1 MAVRIVTDS
10 SANVPEAYLSR
21 LNIIEVPA
29 VINFGQESYL
39 YKKEMSVEGFYARLS
54 TAERLPTT
62 SQPLPLGFAQ
72 AYQRAAAEGADEILT
87 VTVTSK
93 ISGTYNSA
101 IIAAEEAPLPTHVWD
116 SLHVSMA
123 AGWQTIAAAE
133 MAAAGLSAAQIVA
146 RLDRIR
152 SRVRMAFTPVNL
164 KYLIASGRAPRLQGT
179 IGDLLN
185 IKPILVT
192 TDGML
197 EPVARV
203 RTQRKAQEHMVQLMA
218 DEIGGAPSRVAVGH
232 CNAREEAEAFA
243 ERVRAALNTREFVL
257 FDLGMLAA
265 LGGPGLLGL
274 GASPLEE
281 WQQ

>member
-1 MAVRIVTDS
+1 VIAC
-10 SANVPEAYLSR
+10 EA
-21 LNIIEVPA
+21 
-29 VINFGQESYL
+29 
-39 YKKEMSVEGFYARLS
+39 
-54 TAERLPTT
+54 
-62 SQPLPLGFAQ
+62 
-72 AYQRAAAEGADEILT
+72 
-87 VTVTSK
+87 
-93 ISGTYNSA
+93 
-101 IIAAEEAPLPTHVWD
+101 APIPVQVWD

-133 MAAAGLSAAQIVA
+133 LALQGLSAGQIVSRLASVRA
-146 RLDRIR
+146 RL
-152 SRVRMAFTPVNL
+152 RMAFTPVNL
-164 KYLIASGRAPRLQGT
+164 KYLIASGRAPRLQGM

-192 TDGML
+192 QEGVL

-203 RTQRKAQEHMVQLMA
+203 RTTRRAQEHMAQLIA
-218 DEIGGAPSRVAVGH
+218 DEIGPAPARVAVGH
-232 CNAREEAEAFA
+232 CNAQAEAEAFA
-243 ERVRAALNTREFVL
+243 EQVRGLLNVREFVL

>member
-1 MAVRIVTDS
+1 MAVRIVTDTS
-10 SANVPEAYLSR
+10 TNVPEEYLSR
-21 LNIIEVPA
+21 LNIVEVPA
-29 VINFGQESYL
+29 VINFGQDSYL
-39 YKKEMSVEGFYARLS
+39 YKREMSLEAFYERLVAS
-54 TAERLPTT
+54 ERLPTT
-62 SQPLPLGFAQ
+62 AQPSPRQFTL
-72 AYQRAAAEGADEILT
+72 AYERAAEEGADEIVA

-101 IIAAEEAPLPTHVWD
+101 VIACEHARIPTLVFD

-123 AGWQTIAAAE
+123 AGWQAIAAAE
-133 MAAAGLSAAQIVA
+133 MAAQDLGAGEIMA
-146 RLDRIR
+146 RLERMRD
-152 SRVRMAFTPVNL
+152 RVRMAFTPVNL
-164 KYLIASGRAPRLQGT
+164 KYLIASGRAPRLQGM

-192 TDGML
+192 EDGVL

-218 DEIGGAPSRVAVGH
+218 EELGGAPSRVAVGH
-232 CNAREEAEAFA
+232 CNALEEAQDFG
-243 ERVRAALNTREFVL
+243 ERVRSALDVREFVL

-274 GASPLEE
+274 AGSPLEE
-281 WQQ
+281 WQS

>member
-10 SANVPEAYLSR
+10 SANVPEEYLSR
-21 LNIIEVPA
+21 LKIVEVPA
-29 VINFGQESYL
+29 VVNFGQESYL
-39 YKKEMSVEGFYARLS
+39 YKKELSLEAFYERLATS
-54 TAERLPTT
+54 ERLPTT
-62 SQPLPLGFAQ
+62 SQPLPRGFAL
-72 AYQRAAAEGADEILT
+72 AYQQAAAEGADEIIA

-101 IIAAEEAPLPTHVWD
+101 VIACEDSPVPTRVWD
-116 SLHVSMA
+116 TLHVSMA

-133 MAAAGLSAAQIVA
+133 MAAGGLSAQQIIEH
-146 RLDRIR
+146 LERIR

-164 KYLIASGRAPRLQGT
+164 KYLIASGRAPRLQGM

-192 TDGML
+192 EDGYL

-203 RTQRKAQEHMVQLMA
+203 RTQRKAQEHMVEMIAEQ
-218 DEIGGAPSRVAVGH
+218 IGGVPCRVAVGH
-232 CNAREEAEAFA
+232 CNALAEAEAFA
-243 ERVRAALNTREFVL
+243 ERVRAALNVNEFVL

-274 GASPLEE
+274 GGSPVEE
-281 WQQ
+281 WQS

>member
-1 MAVRIVTDS
+1 MGVRIVTDS
-10 SANVPEAYLSR
+10 STNIPDDYLSR

-29 VINFGQESYL
+29 AINFGQESYI
-39 YKKEMSVEGFYARLS
+39 YKREMSLESFYDRLA
-54 TAERLPTT
+54 TADRIPTT
-62 SQPLPLGFAQ
+62 SQPLPREFAL
-72 AYQRAAAEGADEILT
+72 AYKRAAAEGADEILT

-101 IIAAEEAPLPTHVWD
+101 VFAAEESPVPTQVWD

-123 AGWQTIAAAE
+123 AGFQTIAAAE
-133 MAAAGLSAAQIVA
+133 MAAAGLNVA
-146 RLDRIR
+146 EILSRLEPIR
-152 SRVRMAFTPVNL
+152 ARVRMAFTPMNL
-164 KYLIASGRAPRLQGT
+164 KYLIASGRAPRVQGM

-192 TDGML
+192 LDGML

-203 RTQRKAQEHMVQLMA
+203 RTQRKAQDQMIQMIA
-218 DEIGGAPSRVAVGH
+218 DEIGQVPTRVAVGH
-232 CNAREEAEAFA
+232 CNVPEEAAAFA
-243 ERVRAALNTREFVL
+243 ERVRQAFNTREFVF

-281 WQQ
+281 WQ

>member
-10 SANVPEAYLSR
+10 STNVPEEYLSR
-21 LNIIEVPA
+21 LNILEVPA
-29 VINFGQESYL
+29 VINFGQDSYL
-39 YKKEMSVEGFYARLS
+39 YKQEMSLESFYDRLMVS
-54 TAERLPTT
+54 DRLPTT
-62 SQPLPLGFAQ
+62 AQPSPQQFAL
-72 AYQRAAAEGADEILT
+72 AYERAAEEGADEIVA

-101 IIAAEEAPLPTHVWD
+101 VIALEHARIPTRVFD

-123 AGWQTIAAAE
+123 AGWQSIAAAE
-133 MAAAGLSAAQIVA
+133 MARQGLDAGEIMAKLE
-146 RLDRIR
+146 RIR
-152 SRVRMAFTPVNL
+152 DRVRMAFTPVNL
-164 KYLIASGRAPRLQGT
+164 KYLIASGRAPRLQGM

-192 TDGML
+192 QDGML

-203 RTQRKAQEHMVQLMA
+203 RTQRRAQEHMVQLIA
-218 DEIGGAPSRVAVGH
+218 EQLGGAPSRVAVGH
-232 CNAREEAEAFA
+232 CNALEEAQAFA
-243 ERVRAALNTREFVL
+243 ERVRAALDVREFVL

-281 WQQ
+281 WQS

>member
-1 MAVRIVTDS
+1 
-10 SANVPEAYLSR
+10 
-21 LNIIEVPA
+21 
-29 VINFGQESYL
+29 
-39 YKKEMSVEGFYARLS
+39 
-54 TAERLPTT
+54 
-62 SQPLPLGFAQ
+62 
-72 AYQRAAAEGADEILT
+72 
-87 VTVTSK
+87 
-93 ISGTYNSA
+93 
-101 IIAAEEAPLPTHVWD
+101 
-116 SLHVSMA
+116 
-123 AGWQTIAAAE
+123 
-133 MAAAGLSAAQIVA
+133 
-146 RLDRIR
+146 
-152 SRVRMAFTPVNL
+152 VRMAFTPVNL

-203 RTQRKAQEHMVQLMA
+203 RTQRKAQEHMAQLIA
-218 DEIGGAPSRVAVGH
+218 EEIGGAPARVAVGH

-243 ERVRAALNTREFVL
+243 ERVTGALNTREFVL

-281 WQQ
+281 WQL